1 MLRVNVGLSRKLSRD
16 YNSTGFSIN
25 LDGELTAPVSD
36 PEAVIEQVKELY
48 DLAEEALDRQVERVR
63 SEEAIGSHD
72 DAAKSRP
79 QQERPT
85 SHRPSTNCHPNGDG
99 RGQSSRESVPT
110 DGDAA
115 TTKQINYLI
124 TIGRRQRLS
133 TKQLEEKIEEVLRRP
148 IGLYDLSKR
157 DAASVIDA
165 LTSEAVPAGDRR

>member
-25 LDGELTAPVSD
+25 LDAELTAPLTD

-48 DLAEEALDRQVERVR
+48 DLAEEALDRQVGHVR
-63 SEEAIGSHD
+63 SDEAIGSHD
-72 DAAKSRP
+72 EAANGRA

-85 SHRPSTNCHPNGDG
+85 SHRPSANGYQNSEG
-99 RGQSSRESVPT
+99 RGQTSRAGGST
-110 DGDAA
+110 NGDAA

-133 TKQLEEKIEEVLRRP
+133 TKQLEEKIEEVLRQP

>member
-25 LDGELTAPVSD
+25 LDGELTAPISD

-48 DLAEEALDRQVERVR
+48 DLAEEALDRQIERIR

-72 DAAKSRP
+72 EAANGRP
-79 QQERPT
+79 QQDQPT
-85 SHRPSTNCHPNGDG
+85 SHCPATNGHQNGDG
-99 RGQSSRESVPT
+99 RGQASRASAAT
-110 DGDAA
+110 NGDAA

-124 TIGRRQRLS
+124 NIGRRQRLS

-165 LTSEAVPAGDRR
+165 LTSDTVSAGDRR